1 MAWTWALA
9 TLVAT
14 SMFVWVAIP
23 VVLIMPF
30 KPQTPLGVALSFE
43 LRQKAA
49 LVTLLGAI
57 LLFALLV
64 RLARNATRWWQ
75 WPPLVLL
82 AAIGAFP
89 TWFARQNHFEW
100 MFNPLP
106 DPTYAPA
113 TLVDFVDDRDMVV
126 AVEIGGECRGLARAP
141 DGVSPHRGRQGRRC
155 ARRQHLLNAVSHRS
169 GLGADDRRAGV
180 GFPALGDQ
188 QPELHHARR
197 ADGLVVAA
205 GDGRGHPRPAQG
217 AAAGGGRAR
226 RGLVRHLEGRAA
238 GRPRAPRGSEA
249 EGRLRVRGLG
259 APDEAR
265 PHGHAG
271 GDG

>member
-1 MAWTWALA
+1 MADITPDQSKPRKAGMGWTWLLA
-9 TLVAT
+9 TLVALG
-14 SMFVWVAIP
+14 MCVWVAIP

-49 LVTLLGAI
+49 LVTLVGAI

-75 WPPLVLL
+75 WPPIVLL
-82 AAIGAFP
+82 AALGAGP

-126 AVEIGGECRGLARAP
+126 AVEIGGEAVAWPVRQMAYHHIVNDEVG
-141 DGVSPHRGRQGRRC
+141 GVPV
-155 ARRQHLLNAVSHRS
+155 VSTY
-169 GLGADDRRAGV
+169 
-180 GFPALGDQ
+180 
-188 QPELHHARR
+188 
-197 ADGLVVAA
+197 
-205 GDGRGHPRPAQG
+205 
-217 AAAGGGRAR
+217 
-226 RGLVRHLEGRAA
+226 
-238 GRPRAPRGSEA
+238 
-249 EGRLRVRGLG
+249 
-259 APDEAR
+259 
-265 PHGHAG
+265 
-271 GDG
+271 